1 MTGRMAWGAMLLAGM
16 LLPAAAA
23 MAQPA
28 PPRQTRAVQAQQSG
42 MPAGSVP
49 MTLPE
54 AVFLALR
61 HNRSIRSQY
70 LQRVADRFNLRV
82 AEASFDPRFGVQGNS
97 TYARTG
103 RTTGIATTIGPV
115 VNIATPIGTQFQFG
129 WLGTQ
134 TNNRGANPLA
144 TSRAT
149 FTVVQPLLAGGGT
162 DFAMAPLRIARIQE
176 VGSRLQLRSLVADQ
190 VTQTI
195 TAYRALIQ
203 AQEQLRIAGESLRR
217 ARDLAGVNQALVAA
231 GRLAQVE
238 LIQAETSIAQQE
250 LQLASAENSWRQ
262 ARLALLTVLAVD
274 QSAPVWAVER
284 PAAESARV
292 DPRAAL
298 EVALANQPDYL
309 RTLLGVEVARITLDV
324 ARNQRLWEVNVVA
337 GNALGAQRADVFRS
351 VEALTGARSDF
362 NVGLQ
367 VNIPLGQVAREQPE
381 VNAAIAL
388 RQTELQIATA
398 RDRLRQQVEDT
409 VRAIDTLKRQ
419 AELARR
425 ARELA
430 ATQLELELVKLQ
442 AGRSSNFQVVSF
454 QGALQSAES
463 AELSAVVAYAN
474 ALSQLD
480 QILGTTLDTWQIS
493 VND

>member
-1 MTGRMAWGAMLLAGM
+1 MRRHAAWGATLLAG
-16 LLPAAAA
+16 LVLPVAASV
-23 MAQPA
+23 AQPA
-28 PPRQTRAVQAQQSG
+28 PRPAPPRPAVNAA
-42 MPAGSVP
+42 MPANAVP

-54 AVFLALR
+54 AVFLSLR
-61 HNRSIRSQY
+61 NNRSIRSQY

-82 AEASFDPRFGVQGNS
+82 AEASFDPRLGIQGNA
-97 TYARTG
+97 TYARTN
-103 RTTGIATTIGPV
+103 RVTGLATTIGPV

-149 FTVVQPLLAGGGT
+149 FSVVQPLLAGGGT
-162 DFAMAPLRIARIQE
+162 DFALAPVRIARIQE

-195 TAYRALIQ
+195 TAYRSLIQ

-250 LQLASAENSWRQ
+250 LQLVSAENQWRQ
-262 ARLALLTVLAVD
+262 ARLALLTLLAVD
-274 QSAPVWAVER
+274 QSAPVWATER
-284 PAAESARV
+284 PAAESARA
-292 DPRAAL
+292 DPRRAL
-298 EVALANQPDYL
+298 EVAYANQPDYL
-309 RTLLGVEVARITLDV
+309 RTLLGVEIARLNLDV
-324 ARNQRLWEVNVVA
+324 ARNQRLWELNLVA
-337 GNALGAQRADVFRS
+337 GNSLGSQRADLARS
-351 VEALTGARSDF
+351 VEALTGARADF

-367 VNIPLGQVAREQPE
+367 VNIPIGQIAREQPE
-381 VNAAIAL
+381 VNATVAL

-409 VRAIDTLKRQ
+409 VRSIDTLRRQ

-454 QGALQSAES
+454 QGGLQAAES

-474 ALSQLD
+474 ALTQLD
-480 QILGTTLDTWQIS
+480 QLLGTTLDTWQIS